1 MLKIEGIYKEFLQ
14 RDESRLPVLEGIS
27 LEVKEGEIV
36 SLVGPSGC
44 GKSTLLDIIAGLTI
58 PDRGKVWIGEEEVTG
73 KKGKVSYMPQND
85 LLFPWRTILD
95 NVILPLQLAGVSTN
109 KAREEGRRF
118 LPLFGLE
125 GFAESYPSM
134 LSGGMRQRAALL
146 RTYLIQKDP
155 ILLDEP
161 FGRLDALT
169 RAEMQKWLLTIWE
182 KMRRTILLVTHDVEE
197 AIFLSDRIYLLSSRP
212 GRVIKEVFV
221 PLPRPRTEGMKTEED
236 LIEIKRILLEA
247 LENKG

>member
-1 MLKIEGIYKEFLQ
+1 MLKIEGIYKGFLQ
-14 RDESRLPVLEGIS
+14 PDETRLPVLEGIS
-27 LEVKEGEIV
+27 MEAKEGELV

-44 GKSTLLDIIAGLTI
+44 GKSTLLEIIAGLTV
-58 PDRGKVWIGEEEVTG
+58 PDRGKIWIRGEEVTG
-73 KKGKVSYMPQND
+73 KKGRVSYMPQND

-95 NVILPLQLAGVSTN
+95 NVVLPLQLSGVSTS
-109 KAREEGRRF
+109 KAREEGRKL

-146 RTYLIQKDP
+146 RTYMIRKDP

-161 FGRLDALT
+161 FGRLDAMT
-169 RAEMQKWLLTIWE
+169 RAEMQNWLLDIWE

-197 AIFLSDRIYLLSSRP
+197 AIFLSDRIYLLSPRP
-212 GRVIKEVFV
+212 GRVIKEINV

-236 LIEIKRILLEA
+236 FIEIKRILLES